1 VESKGIG
8 ICKKK
13 FILLPDRI
21 LFLLTAHSSKLKAH
35 SSKLSPMNYLA
46 HLQKD
51 KKLAR
56 TIGKEVHELKLHPNI
71 PVRMM
76 ASIMSQQLSTKV
88 AKVIFTRFLDLYKG
102 KEPKPQQ
109 VLDTPATTLRA
120 IGLSNAKVSYVHNV
134 AAFCIEHKITDK
146 KLLAMSNEEI
156 IDLLV
161 QIKGIGRWSVE
172 MLLMFTLGRED
183 VFAVDDLGIQ
193 QAMCK
198 LYKLDAT
205 DKKAM
210 KEKMLRLSAKWTP
223 YRTYACLHLW
233 KWQDT
238 PQPPE
243 GAVKQNSSPR

>member
-1 VESKGIG
+1 
-8 ICKKK
+8 
-13 FILLPDRI
+13 
-21 LFLLTAHSSKLKAH
+21 
-35 SSKLSPMNYLA
+35 MNYLE

-56 TIGKEVHELKLHPNI
+56 AIGEEVHELKLHPNI

-76 ASIMSQQLSTKV
+76 ASIMSQQLSTQV
-88 AKVIFTRFLDLYKG
+88 AKVIFKRFLELYKG

-109 VLDTPATTLRA
+109 VLDTPATTLRS

-146 KLLAMSNEEI
+146 KLLALSNEEI

-161 QIKGIGRWSVE
+161 QIKGIGKWSVE

-193 QAMCK
+193 QAMTK
-198 LYKLDAT
+198 LYKLNPEN
-205 DKKAM
+205 KKEM
-210 KEKMLRLSAKWTP
+210 KEKMLKISSKWSP

-233 KWQDT
+233 GWKD
-238 PQPPE
+238 E
-243 GAVKQNSSPR
+243 R